1 MPDDLLPQFRMGIND
16 DENVSAVEDVASDT
30 NLRMEPGRNNNN
42 NSNSETNKDHIFL
55 INTYHQDLRNART
68 RSDTSTAT
76 KTSIM
81 DANNNMK
88 LMGVGTPRRGTIK
101 LYR

>member
-1 MPDDLLPQFRMGIND
+1 MGIND
-16 DENVSAVEDVASDT
+16 DDNVSAVEDVASDT
-30 NLRMEPGRNNNN
+30 NLRTEPGMNNND
-42 NSNSETNKDHIFL
+42 NSNSETNKDNIFMVH
-55 INTYHQDLRNART
+55 TCHQNLRNATT
-68 RSDTSTAT
+68 RSNTTTAT

-88 LMGVGTPRRGTIK
+88 LMGVGTARRGTIK